1 MSLELIQSIVGLG
14 LTMSAPV
21 AISSLGE
28 VFGERSGVINL
39 GIDGIMLMSAFVS
52 FHVVFLSGNL
62 LLGYAAGI
70 LTGVVLGLLLGLFEI
85 ILRFNQVVAGMG
97 LYFLGF
103 GLSDF
108 LYRALYAGK
117 IIFIPKTP
125 TLRIPILSE
134 IPVIGRALFNQYPGV
149 YLMFLLTGVFW
160 LIIYNTRIGLWIRAL
175 GENPKACDVAGI
187 NVTLYRLASLV
198 VSSAMAG
205 LAGTILC
212 LEITGL
218 FYENLT
224 YGMGFIA
231 IGLAYFGKWD
241 PLRSLSGS
249 LIFGISWSL
258 GISLQDVFIKM
269 GRPEMTYFMVMLPYL
284 AVLLSL
290 LVISRGARPPASL
303 GKPYYRG

>member
-1 MSLELIQSIVGLG
+1 MSLELIQSIIGLG

-52 FHVVFLSGNL
+52 FHAVFLSGDL
-62 LLGYAAGI
+62 LFGYAAGI
-70 LTGVVLGLLLGLFEI
+70 LTGVALGLLLGLFEI

-108 LYRALYAGK
+108 LYRALYANK

-125 TLRIPILSE
+125 TLRIPVLSE

-149 YLMFLLTGVFW
+149 YLMFLLTGLFW
-160 LIIYNTRIGLWIRAL
+160 FIIYNTRIGLWIRAL

-258 GISLQDVFIKM
+258 GISLQDVFTKM

-290 LVISRGARPPASL
+290 LAISRGARPPASL

>member
-1 MSLELIQSIVGLG
+1 MSLELIQSIIGLG

-39 GIDGIMLMSAFVS
+39 GIDGIMLMSAFMS
-52 FHVVFLSGNL
+52 FHAVFLSGDL

-70 LTGVVLGLLLGLFEI
+70 LTGVVLGLLLGLFEV

-108 LYRALYAGK
+108 LYRALYADK

-125 TLRIPILSE
+125 TLRIPVLSE
-134 IPVIGRALFNQYPGV
+134 IPVIGRAFFNQYPGV
-149 YLMFLLTGVFW
+149 YLMFLLTGLFW
-160 LIIYNTRIGLWIRAL
+160 FIIYGTRIGLWIRAL

-231 IGLAYFGKWD
+231 VGLAYFGKWD